1 MFRSLFMP
9 TLALVTVGLYI
20 SYSTSVFAGAPV
32 AVIEDA
38 SDDVQNVALF
48 DFVEAGRV
56 VELGSNGRLVL
67 GYLSGCNREEITGGR
82 VTIGFKGSTVTGG
95 TIKRET
101 VECDGGGLQ
110 LTSEQKGKSG
120 VLVMRAGEGSGAA
133 GESKPTLTVYG
144 ASPMILAAGA
154 EGMAIVQRLDRD
166 GSKIQIK
173 LNGGVADLAA
183 AKQKLVRG
191 GIYRA
196 AVGKRNI
203 VFRVDRYARPGPE
216 PLLSRLVRL

>member
-1 MFRSLFMP
+1 MSAMALGAVVLIFASA
-9 TLALVTVGLYI
+9 TLA
-20 SYSTSVFAGAPV
+20 SAGAPV

-38 SDDVQNVALF
+38 SDDIQNVALF

-56 VELGSNGRLVL
+56 VELGDKGRLVL
-67 GYLSGCNREEITGGR
+67 GYLAGCNREEITGGR
-82 VTIGFKGSTVTGG
+82 VTIGVKGSTVSGG

-110 LTSEQKGKSG
+110 LTSEQSGKSG

-133 GESKPTLTVYG
+133 GEKQPALTVYG
-144 ASPMILAAGA
+144 ASPVILAAGA
-154 EGMAIVQRLDRD
+154 KGMAIIERLDRD
-166 GSKIQIK
+166 ATKIEIS
-173 LNGGVADLAA
+173 LSGGVADLAA

-196 AVGKRNI
+196 AVGKRTI